1 MANEALVTLTA
12 PQFENLMETQG
23 LDKTVQGVLDIA
35 NEELELGTPL
45 TVESLGNGT
54 HPLLDQLDRYKGI
67 APENRNVRLEEV
79 LTLFTNVDDFG
90 KYDPQ
95 KGSFSGFKAG
105 SYSAARTVPEMLG
118 AGAGFKAGLALA
130 GPIAAFI
137 PPLGPAGFIA
147 KGIVYGIGG
156 IGGAI
161 LGSYYAGEAEDALIG
176 EAGPVVPSLQSAT
189 NFGETAVMAGSMLA
203 MPYKLVP
210 SVPKAKTGA
219 LEFLENFTHVSGG
232 QVSAEVFKLF
242 AKNGGLSEK
251 AADKVYAAATAARE
265 SATRGKMFGGDM
277 GVNLGIS
284 RFNPTGYLF
293 DPRKGNVGTRAIGGI
308 EQGIGSSMKYA
319 RENTGKFL
327 GLEGIAGL
335 GSAGAAY
342 AAQENDPYNENVR
355 LGYELVG
362 SFVVPL
368 PVQVFAGYAPDLVST
383 LKKWYGNTK
392 NTDGLLKGR
401 MEKDAVGRI
410 MEAIRKS
417 EEYADVRDE
426 AGNLVVSADEKFAK
440 FIDGLNIASVDE
452 AGNPVQFTTA
462 DLAESAGLPFSP
474 TIRTIQNELE
484 KSSSDL
490 AVATGRG
497 REEMQAGAV
506 NAIRTLVATGDP
518 TALAV
523 AARMQQ
529 GLFEENIMNGIEG
542 AVDNL
547 TSAVT
552 KVVGRDLSQ
561 TGGSERVDLSKQ
573 LYTVLKNQIDLS
585 KTREQRLWKEVGSY
599 PITQFI
605 AKNGKEIK
613 QPNVLQLLD
622 RPSSKNGL
630 KFSSKGSQ
638 AELNSALGSY
648 GDDIDDLRDFFQN
661 GTGRNP
667 ATAQKFFEMRSGLLN
682 KASILRKSGDLV
694 NAGRIDKIN
703 DALLRDLTSQK
714 DGVSQAYNA
723 ARAYTFARNNVFT
736 RSFLNDLQTV
746 DKQRGLV
753 LSPEQLLDQAFRGGS
768 NATVQRFDQIR
779 AAGRFL
785 VDEAGFPED
794 VVGRLDADALMS
806 AALRDTLGKI
816 MVTKKT
822 INPARPNE
830 TLEEFVVSETR
841 LKNLKQQPGTQE
853 LFKFIPDLEKDLAD
867 ATSATKA
874 YNNMLGGIE
883 NAISPS
889 RAKQLGFSDEELN
902 TLYDTKAFNWVLQ
915 YEDPGKAVAKALA
928 SDEPTKALNSL
939 YRMASEA
946 NMTGTDFTREQALSG
961 LKSGILNNALVKAN
975 NSTGLP
981 NGNVLHKELFGQI
994 EGVDPSLKSSMED
1007 FLVRKGLATEAEMA
1021 VLQKA
1026 IKTMRG
1032 VEEAYASGD
1041 FKSVLFKNPSLA
1053 KLFYVRIAGA
1063 TAGSAVQRKMMSLLG
1078 LPPMSGGLVAE
1089 QTGSEVVQKLLL
1101 RGPETQRIKVMTEL
1115 FANPKALAA
1124 AMKEIKS
1131 KDDLDSAMTVLEKI
1145 FAPLARQTG
1154 RRVPI
1159 LIRSEGE
1166 EEDYAPQQ
1174 QPVAAPSN
1182 PPGRPA
1188 TLRPPV
1194 PPPRQRSVPSARV
1207 LQQPGTTQ
1215 AAPQRA
1221 RDTPSG
1227 PVNRDTFAALFPE
1240 DQDLV
1245 AALQKREG
1253 LA

>member
-1 MANEALVTLTA
+1 MADETLITLTA
-12 PQFENLMETQG
+12 PEFENLMETQG

-35 NEELELGTPL
+35 NEELEVGTPL
-45 TVESLGNGT
+45 TMESLANGT

-67 APENRNVRLEEV
+67 APENRNVSPEEV

-95 KGSFSGFKAG
+95 KGSFSGLKAG
-105 SYSAARTVPEMLG
+105 SYSAARAVPETLG
-118 AGAGFKAGLALA
+118 AAAGFKAGLALA
-130 GPIAAFI
+130 NPIAAFI
-137 PPLGPAGFIA
+137 PPAGPAGFIA

-161 LGSYYAGEAEDALIG
+161 LGAIGAGEAEDAVIG
-176 EAGPVVPSLQSAT
+176 EAGPVIPSLQSAT
-189 NFGETAVMAGSMLA
+189 NAGETLVMAGSMLA
-203 MPYKLVP
+203 SPYKLVT
-210 SVPKAKTGA
+210 SIPKAKTGA
-219 LEFLENFTHVSGG
+219 LEFLENFKNVSGG
-232 QVSAEVFKLF
+232 QVSEEVFKLA
-242 AKNGGLSEK
+242 AKNGGMSEK
-251 AADKVYAAATAARE
+251 AADKAYAAAMAARE
-265 SATRGKMFGGDM
+265 GATRGKMFGGDM

-284 RFNPTGYLF
+284 RFNPAGYLF
-293 DPRKGNVGTRAIGGI
+293 DPRKGNVGTRVIGGI

-327 GLEGIAGL
+327 GLEAA
-335 GSAGAAY
+335 AGAGMATGAY
-342 AAQENDPYNENVR
+342 IAQETDPYNENVR

-362 SFVVPL
+362 SFIVPL
-368 PVQVFAGYAPDLVST
+368 PAQVAVDYAPDLVST
-383 LKKWYGNTK
+383 LKRWYGDTK
-392 NTDGLLKGR
+392 NTDGLLKGK

-410 MEAIRKS
+410 MQAIRKS

-426 AGNLVVSADEKFAK
+426 AGNLVMSADEKFAK
-440 FIDGLNIASVDE
+440 FIDELNIASVDE
-452 AGNPVQFTTA
+452 AGNPVKFTTA
-462 DLAESAGLPFSP
+462 DLAETAGLDFSP

-484 KSSSDL
+484 KSSKDL

-529 GLFEENIMNGIEG
+529 GLFEENIMNGIDG
-542 AVDNL
+542 AVDKL
-547 TSAVT
+547 TSAAT
-552 KVVGRDLSQ
+552 KVVGRDV
-561 TGGSERVDLSKQ
+561 TGGSERVDLSQQ
-573 LYTVLKNQIDLS
+573 LYTVLENQIKLS

-613 QPNVLQLLD
+613 QPNVLQLMD

-630 KFSSKGSQ
+630 NFSSKGAQ
-638 AELNSALGSY
+638 AELSSALGRY

-682 KASILRKSGDLV
+682 KASILRKNGDLV
-694 NAGRIDKIN
+694 NAGRIDKIS

-714 DGVSQAYNA
+714 DGASQAYNA

-753 LSPEQLLDQAFRGGS
+753 MSPEQLLDQAFRGGS

-785 VDEAGFPED
+785 VDEAGFSED
-794 VVGRLDADALMS
+794 VVGMLDADAIMS
-806 AALRDTLGKI
+806 AALRDSLGKI
-816 MVTKKT
+816 MDRKTT

-830 TLEEFVVSETR
+830 TIETFVVNETK
-841 LKNLKQQPGTQE
+841 LKTLKQQPGTQE

-874 YNNMLGGIE
+874 YNNMLGDVE
-883 NAISPS
+883 NSISPNQ
-889 RAKQLGFSDEELN
+889 AKQLGFDEDQMKA
-902 TLYDTKAFNWVLQ
+902 LYDTKAFQWVLQ

-928 SDEPTKALNSL
+928 SDSPTMAMNSL

-946 NMTGTDFTREQALSG
+946 SMEGTEFTREQAMSG
-961 LKSGILNNALVKAN
+961 LKSAILNNALVKSN

-981 NGNVLHKELFGQI
+981 NGDVLQKELFGQMK
-994 EGVDPSLKSSMED
+994 GVDPSVKFSMED
-1007 FLVRKGLATEAEMA
+1007 FLVRKGLSTEDEMA
-1021 VLQKA
+1021 DLQKA

-1041 FKSVLFKNPSLA
+1041 FENVLFKNPSLA

-1063 TAGSAVQRKMMSLLG
+1063 TAGSAIQNKMMSLLG
-1078 LPPMSGGLVAE
+1078 LPRMSGGLIAE

-1101 RGPETQRIKVMTEL
+1101 RGPESQRIKVMTEL
-1115 FANPKALAA
+1115 FSNPKALAA

-1131 KDDLDSAMTVLEKI
+1131 KDDLDSAMTALDKI
-1145 FAPLARQTG
+1145 FSPLARQVG
-1154 RRVPI
+1154 RRIPLGV
-1159 LIRSEGE
+1159 RAAE
-1166 EEDYAPQQ
+1166 EEEEY
-1174 QPVAAPSN
+1174 
-1182 PPGRPA
+1182 
-1188 TLRPPV
+1188 V
-1194 PPPRQRSVPSARV
+1194 PPPVQPVTPNLPLENQQGSLNPPV
-1207 LQQPGTTQ
+1207 LNIPTQ
-1215 AAPQRA
+1215 GPDAAPMFSQQA
-1221 RDTPSG
+1221 TAASPPPQNTG
-1227 PVNRDTFAALFPE
+1227 PVDRTRYAALFPE
-1240 DQDLV
+1240 D
-1245 AALQKREG
+1245 RELLG
-1253 LA
+1253 IGSLMGQA

>member
-1 MANEALVTLTA
+1 MADETLITLTA
-12 PQFENLMETQG
+12 PEFENLMETQG

-35 NEELELGTPL
+35 NEELEVGTPL
-45 TVESLGNGT
+45 TMESLANGT

-67 APENRNVRLEEV
+67 APENRNVSPEEV

-95 KGSFSGFKAG
+95 KGSFSGLKAG
-105 SYSAARTVPEMLG
+105 SYSAARAVPETLG
-118 AGAGFKAGLALA
+118 AAAGFKAGLALA
-130 GPIAAFI
+130 NPIAAFI
-137 PPLGPAGFIA
+137 PPAGPAGFIA

-161 LGSYYAGEAEDALIG
+161 LGAIGAGEAEDAVIG
-176 EAGPVVPSLQSAT
+176 EAGPVIPSLQSAT
-189 NFGETAVMAGSMLA
+189 NAGETLVMAGSMLA
-203 MPYKLVP
+203 SPYKLVT
-210 SVPKAKTGA
+210 SIPKAKTGA
-219 LEFLENFTHVSGG
+219 LEFLENFKNVSGG
-232 QVSAEVFKLF
+232 QVSEEVFKLA
-242 AKNGGLSEK
+242 AKNGGMSEK
-251 AADKVYAAATAARE
+251 AADKAYAAAMAARE
-265 SATRGKMFGGDM
+265 GATRGKMFGGDM

-284 RFNPTGYLF
+284 RFNPAGYLF
-293 DPRKGNVGTRAIGGI
+293 DPRKGNVGTRVIGGI

-327 GLEGIAGL
+327 GLEAA
-335 GSAGAAY
+335 AGAGMATGAY
-342 AAQENDPYNENVR
+342 IAQETDPYNENVR

-362 SFVVPL
+362 SFIVPL
-368 PVQVFAGYAPDLVST
+368 PAQVAVDYAPDLVST
-383 LKKWYGNTK
+383 LKRWYGDTK
-392 NTDGLLKGR
+392 NTDGLLKGKL
-401 MEKDAVGRI
+401 EKDAVGRI
-410 MEAIRKS
+410 MQAIRKS

-426 AGNLVVSADEKFAK
+426 AGNLVMSADEKFAK
-440 FIDGLNIASVDE
+440 FIDELNIASVDE
-452 AGNPVQFTTA
+452 AGNPVKFTTA
-462 DLAESAGLPFSP
+462 DLAETAGLDFSP

-484 KSSSDL
+484 KSSKDL

-529 GLFEENIMNGIEG
+529 GLFEENIMNGIDG
-542 AVDNL
+542 AVDKL
-547 TSAVT
+547 TSAAT
-552 KVVGRDLSQ
+552 KVVGRDV
-561 TGGSERVDLSKQ
+561 TGGSERVDLSQQ
-573 LYTVLKNQIDLS
+573 LYTVLENQIKLS

-613 QPNVLQLLD
+613 QPNVLQLMD

-630 KFSSKGSQ
+630 NFSSKGAQ
-638 AELNSALGSY
+638 AELSSALGRY

-682 KASILRKSGDLV
+682 KASILRKNGDLV
-694 NAGRIDKIN
+694 NAGRIDKIS

-714 DGVSQAYNA
+714 DGASQAYNA

-753 LSPEQLLDQAFRGGS
+753 MSPEQLLDQAFRGGS

-785 VDEAGFPED
+785 VDEAGFSED
-794 VVGRLDADALMS
+794 VVGMLDADAIMS
-806 AALRDTLGKI
+806 AALRDSLGKI
-816 MVTKKT
+816 MDRKTT

-830 TLEEFVVSETR
+830 TIETFVVNETK
-841 LKNLKQQPGTQE
+841 LKTLKQQPGTQE

-874 YNNMLGGIE
+874 YNNMLGDVE
-883 NAISPS
+883 NSISPNQ
-889 RAKQLGFSDEELN
+889 AKQLGFDEDQMKA
-902 TLYDTKAFNWVLQ
+902 LYDTKAFQWVLQ

-928 SDEPTKALNSL
+928 SDSPTMAMNSL

-946 NMTGTDFTREQALSG
+946 SMEGTEFTREQAMSG
-961 LKSGILNNALVKAN
+961 LKSAILNNALVKSN

-981 NGNVLHKELFGQI
+981 NGDVLQKELFGQMK
-994 EGVDPSLKSSMED
+994 GVDPSVKFSMED
-1007 FLVRKGLATEAEMA
+1007 FLVRKGLSTEDEMA
-1021 VLQKA
+1021 DLQKA

-1041 FKSVLFKNPSLA
+1041 FENVLFKNPSLA

-1063 TAGSAVQRKMMSLLG
+1063 TAGSAIQNKMMSLLG
-1078 LPPMSGGLVAE
+1078 LPRMSGGLIAE

-1101 RGPETQRIKVMTEL
+1101 RGPESQRIKVMTEL
-1115 FANPKALAA
+1115 FSNPKALAA

-1131 KDDLDSAMTVLEKI
+1131 KDDLDSAMTALDKI
-1145 FAPLARQTG
+1145 FSPLARQVG
-1154 RRVPI
+1154 RRIPLGV
-1159 LIRSEGE
+1159 RAAE
-1166 EEDYAPQQ
+1166 EEEEY
-1174 QPVAAPSN
+1174 
-1182 PPGRPA
+1182 
-1188 TLRPPV
+1188 V
-1194 PPPRQRSVPSARV
+1194 PPPVQPVTPNLPLESQQGSLNPPV
-1207 LQQPGTTQ
+1207 LNIPTQ
-1215 AAPQRA
+1215 GPDAAPMFSQQA
-1221 RDTPSG
+1221 TAASPPPQNTG
-1227 PVNRDTFAALFPE
+1227 PVDRTRYAALFPE
-1240 DQDLV
+1240 D
-1245 AALQKREG
+1245 RELLG
-1253 LA
+1253 IGSLMGQA

>member
-1 MANEALVTLTA
+1 MADETLITLTA
-12 PQFENLMETQG
+12 PEFENLMETQG

-35 NEELELGTPL
+35 NEELEVGTPL
-45 TVESLGNGT
+45 TMESLANGT

-67 APENRNVRLEEV
+67 APENRNVSPEEV

-95 KGSFSGFKAG
+95 KGSFSGLKAG
-105 SYSAARTVPEMLG
+105 SYSAARAVPETLG
-118 AGAGFKAGLALA
+118 AAAGFKAGLALA
-130 GPIAAFI
+130 NPIAAFI
-137 PPLGPAGFIA
+137 PPAGPAGFIA

-161 LGSYYAGEAEDALIG
+161 LGAIGAGEAEDAVIG
-176 EAGPVVPSLQSAT
+176 EAGPVIPSLQSAT
-189 NFGETAVMAGSMLA
+189 NAGETLVMAGSMLA
-203 MPYKLVP
+203 SPYKLVT
-210 SVPKAKTGA
+210 SIPKAKTGA
-219 LEFLENFTHVSGG
+219 LEFLENFKNVSGG
-232 QVSAEVFKLF
+232 QVSEEVFKLA
-242 AKNGGLSEK
+242 AKNGGMSEK
-251 AADKVYAAATAARE
+251 AADKAYAAAMAARE
-265 SATRGKMFGGDM
+265 GATRGKMFGGDM

-284 RFNPTGYLF
+284 RFNPAGYLF
-293 DPRKGNVGTRAIGGI
+293 DPRKGNVGTRVIGGI

-327 GLEGIAGL
+327 GLEAA
-335 GSAGAAY
+335 AGAGMATGAY
-342 AAQENDPYNENVR
+342 IAQETDPYNENVR

-362 SFVVPL
+362 SFIVPL
-368 PVQVFAGYAPDLVST
+368 PAQVAVDYAPDLVST
-383 LKKWYGNTK
+383 LKRWYGDTK
-392 NTDGLLKGR
+392 NTDGLLKGK

-410 MEAIRKS
+410 MQAIRKS

-426 AGNLVVSADEKFAK
+426 AGNLVMSADEKFAK
-440 FIDGLNIASVDE
+440 FIDELNIASVDE
-452 AGNPVQFTTA
+452 AGNPVKFTTA
-462 DLAESAGLPFSP
+462 DLAETAGLDFSP

-484 KSSSDL
+484 KSSKDL

-529 GLFEENIMNGIEG
+529 GLFEENIMNGIDG
-542 AVDNL
+542 AVDKL
-547 TSAVT
+547 TSAAT
-552 KVVGRDLSQ
+552 KVVGRDV
-561 TGGSERVDLSKQ
+561 TGGSERVDLSQQ
-573 LYTVLKNQIDLS
+573 LYTVLENQIKLS

-613 QPNVLQLLD
+613 QPNVLQLMD

-630 KFSSKGSQ
+630 NFSSKGAQ
-638 AELNSALGSY
+638 AELSSALGRY

-682 KASILRKSGDLV
+682 KASILRKNGDLV
-694 NAGRIDKIN
+694 NAGRIDKIS

-714 DGVSQAYNA
+714 DGASQAYNA

-753 LSPEQLLDQAFRGGS
+753 MSPEQLLDQAFRGGS

-785 VDEAGFPED
+785 VDEAGFSED
-794 VVGRLDADALMS
+794 VVGMLDADAIMS
-806 AALRDTLGKI
+806 AALRDSLGKI
-816 MVTKKT
+816 MDRKTT

-830 TLEEFVVSETR
+830 TIETFVVNETK
-841 LKNLKQQPGTQE
+841 LKTLKQQPGTQE

-874 YNNMLGGIE
+874 YNNMLGDVE
-883 NAISPS
+883 NSISPNQ
-889 RAKQLGFSDEELN
+889 AKQLGFDEDQMKA
-902 TLYDTKAFNWVLQ
+902 LYDTKAFQWVLQ

-928 SDEPTKALNSL
+928 SDSPTMAMNSL

-946 NMTGTDFTREQALSG
+946 SMEGTEFTREQAMSG
-961 LKSGILNNALVKAN
+961 LKSAILNNALVKSN

-981 NGNVLHKELFGQI
+981 NGDVLQKELFGQMK
-994 EGVDPSLKSSMED
+994 GVDPSVKFSMED
-1007 FLVRKGLATEAEMA
+1007 FLVRKGLSTEDEMA
-1021 VLQKA
+1021 DLQKA

-1041 FKSVLFKNPSLA
+1041 FENVLFKNPSLA

-1063 TAGSAVQRKMMSLLG
+1063 TAGSAIQNKMMSLLG
-1078 LPPMSGGLVAE
+1078 LPRMSGGLIAE

-1101 RGPETQRIKVMTEL
+1101 RGPESQRIKVMTEL
-1115 FANPKALAA
+1115 FSNPKALAA

-1131 KDDLDSAMTVLEKI
+1131 KDDLDSAMTALDKI
-1145 FAPLARQTG
+1145 FSPLARQVG
-1154 RRVPI
+1154 RRIPLGV
-1159 LIRSEGE
+1159 RAAE
-1166 EEDYAPQQ
+1166 EEEEY
-1174 QPVAAPSN
+1174 
-1182 PPGRPA
+1182 
-1188 TLRPPV
+1188 V
-1194 PPPRQRSVPSARV
+1194 PPPVQPVTTNLPLENQQGSLNPPV
-1207 LQQPGTTQ
+1207 LNIPTQ
-1215 AAPQRA
+1215 GPDAAPMFSQQA
-1221 RDTPSG
+1221 TAASPPPQNTG
-1227 PVNRDTFAALFPE
+1227 PVDRTRYAALFPE
-1240 DQDLV
+1240 D
-1245 AALQKREG
+1245 RELLG
-1253 LA
+1253 IGSLMGQA

>member
-1 MANEALVTLTA
+1 MADETLITLTA
-12 PQFENLMETQG
+12 PEFENLMETQG

-35 NEELELGTPL
+35 NEELEVGTPL
-45 TVESLGNGT
+45 TMESLANGT

-67 APENRNVRLEEV
+67 APENRNVSPEEV

-95 KGSFSGFKAG
+95 KGSFSGLKAG
-105 SYSAARTVPEMLG
+105 SYSAARAVPETLG
-118 AGAGFKAGLALA
+118 AAAGFKAGLALA
-130 GPIAAFI
+130 NPIAAFI
-137 PPLGPAGFIA
+137 PPAGPAGFIA

-203 MPYKLVP
+203 SPYKLVT
-210 SVPKAKTGA
+210 SIPKAKTGA
-219 LEFLENFTHVSGG
+219 LEFLENFKNVSGG
-232 QVSAEVFKLF
+232 QVSEEVFKLA
-242 AKNGGLSEK
+242 AKNGGMSEK
-251 AADKVYAAATAARE
+251 AADKAYAAAMAARE
-265 SATRGKMFGGDM
+265 GATRGKMFGGDM

-284 RFNPTGYLF
+284 RFNPAGYLF
-293 DPRKGNVGTRAIGGI
+293 DPRKGNVGTRVIGGI

-327 GLEGIAGL
+327 GLEGIAG
-335 GSAGAAY
+335 AGMATGAY
-342 AAQENDPYNENVR
+342 IAQETDPYNENVR

-362 SFVVPL
+362 SFIVPL
-368 PVQVFAGYAPDLVST
+368 PAQVAVDYAPDLVST
-383 LKKWYGNTK
+383 LKRWYGDTK
-392 NTDGLLKGR
+392 NTDGLLKGK

-410 MEAIRKS
+410 MQAIRKS

-426 AGNLVVSADEKFAK
+426 AGNLVMSADEKFAK
-440 FIDGLNIASVDE
+440 FIDELNIASVDE
-452 AGNPVQFTTA
+452 AGNPVKFTTA
-462 DLAESAGLPFSP
+462 DLAETAGLPFSP

-484 KSSSDL
+484 KSSTDL

-529 GLFEENIMNGIEG
+529 GLFEENIMNGIDG
-542 AVDNL
+542 AVDKL
-547 TSAVT
+547 TSAAT
-552 KVVGRDLSQ
+552 KVVGRDV
-561 TGGSERVDLSKQ
+561 TGGSERVDLSQQ
-573 LYTVLKNQIDLS
+573 LYTVLENQIKLS

-613 QPNVLQLLD
+613 QPNVLQLMD

-630 KFSSKGSQ
+630 NFSSKGAQ
-638 AELNSALGSY
+638 AELSSALGRY

-682 KASILRKSGDLV
+682 KASILRKNGDLV
-694 NAGRIDKIN
+694 NAGRIDKIS

-714 DGVSQAYNA
+714 DGASQAYNA

-753 LSPEQLLDQAFRGGS
+753 MSPEQLLDQAFRGGS

-785 VDEAGFPED
+785 VDEAGFSED
-794 VVGRLDADALMS
+794 VVGMLDADAIMS
-806 AALRDTLGKI
+806 AALRDSLGKI
-816 MVTKKT
+816 MDRKTT

-830 TLEEFVVSETR
+830 TIETFVVNETK
-841 LKNLKQQPGTQE
+841 LKTLKQQPGTQE

-874 YNNMLGGIE
+874 YNNMLGDVE
-883 NAISPS
+883 NSISPNQ
-889 RAKQLGFSDEELN
+889 AKQLGFDEDQMKA
-902 TLYDTKAFNWVLQ
+902 LYDTKAFQWVLQ

-928 SDEPTKALNSL
+928 SDSPTMAMNSL

-946 NMTGTDFTREQALSG
+946 SMEGTEFTREQAMSG
-961 LKSGILNNALVKAN
+961 LKSAILNNALVKSN

-981 NGNVLHKELFGQI
+981 NGDVLQKELFGQMK
-994 EGVDPSLKSSMED
+994 GVDPSVKFSMED
-1007 FLVRKGLATEAEMA
+1007 FLVRKGLSTEDEMA
-1021 VLQKA
+1021 DLQKA

-1041 FKSVLFKNPSLA
+1041 FENVLFKNPSLA

-1063 TAGSAVQRKMMSLLG
+1063 TAGSAIQNKMMSLLG
-1078 LPPMSGGLVAE
+1078 LPRMSGGLIAE

-1101 RGPETQRIKVMTEL
+1101 RGPESQRIKVMTEL
-1115 FANPKALAA
+1115 FSNPKALAA

-1131 KDDLDSAMTVLEKI
+1131 KDDLDSAMTALDKI
-1145 FAPLARQTG
+1145 FSPLARQVG
-1154 RRVPI
+1154 RRIPLGV
-1159 LIRSEGE
+1159 RAAE
-1166 EEDYAPQQ
+1166 EEEEY
-1174 QPVAAPSN
+1174 
-1182 PPGRPA
+1182 
-1188 TLRPPV
+1188 V
-1194 PPPRQRSVPSARV
+1194 PPPVQPVTPNLPLENQQGSLNPPV
-1207 LQQPGTTQ
+1207 LNIPTQ
-1215 AAPQRA
+1215 GPDAAPMFSQQA
-1221 RDTPSG
+1221 TAASPPPQNTG
-1227 PVNRDTFAALFPE
+1227 PVDRTRYAALFPE
-1240 DQDLV
+1240 D
-1245 AALQKREG
+1245 RELLG
-1253 LA
+1253 IGSLMGQA

>member
-1 MANEALVTLTA
+1 MADETLITLTA
-12 PQFENLMETQG
+12 PEFENLMETQG

-35 NEELELGTPL
+35 NEELEVGTPL
-45 TVESLGNGT
+45 TMESLANGT

-67 APENRNVRLEEV
+67 APENRNVSPEEV

-95 KGSFSGFKAG
+95 KGSFSGLKAG
-105 SYSAARTVPEMLG
+105 SYSAARAVPETLG
-118 AGAGFKAGLALA
+118 AAAGFKAGLALA
-130 GPIAAFI
+130 NPIAAFI
-137 PPLGPAGFIA
+137 PPAGPAGFIA

-161 LGSYYAGEAEDALIG
+161 LGAIGAGEAEDAVIG
-176 EAGPVVPSLQSAT
+176 EAGPVIPSLQSAT
-189 NFGETAVMAGSMLA
+189 NAGETLVMAGSMLA
-203 MPYKLVP
+203 SPYKLVT
-210 SVPKAKTGA
+210 SIPKAKTGA
-219 LEFLENFTHVSGG
+219 LEFLENFKNVSGG
-232 QVSAEVFKLF
+232 QVSEEVFKLA
-242 AKNGGLSEK
+242 AKNGGMSEK
-251 AADKVYAAATAARE
+251 AADKAYAAAMAARE
-265 SATRGKMFGGDM
+265 GATRGKMFGGDM

-284 RFNPTGYLF
+284 RFNPAGYLF
-293 DPRKGNVGTRAIGGI
+293 DPRKGNVGTRVIGGI

-327 GLEGIAGL
+327 GLEAA
-335 GSAGAAY
+335 AGAGMATGAY
-342 AAQENDPYNENVR
+342 IAQETDPYNENVR

-362 SFVVPL
+362 SFIVPL
-368 PVQVFAGYAPDLVST
+368 PAQVAVDYAPDLVST
-383 LKKWYGNTK
+383 LKRWYGDTK
-392 NTDGLLKGR
+392 NTDGLLKGK

-410 MEAIRKS
+410 MQAIRKS

-426 AGNLVVSADEKFAK
+426 AGNLVMSADEKFAK
-440 FIDGLNIASVDE
+440 FIDELNIASVDE
-452 AGNPVQFTTA
+452 AGNPVKFTTA
-462 DLAESAGLPFSP
+462 DLAETAGLDFSP
-474 TIRTIQNELE
+474 TIRTIQSELE
-484 KSSSDL
+484 KSSKDL

-529 GLFEENIMNGIEG
+529 GLFEENIMNGIDG
-542 AVDNL
+542 AVDKL
-547 TSAVT
+547 TSAAT
-552 KVVGRDLSQ
+552 KVVGRDV
-561 TGGSERVDLSKQ
+561 TGGSERVDLSQQ
-573 LYTVLKNQIDLS
+573 LYTVLENQIKLS

-613 QPNVLQLLD
+613 QPNVLQLMD

-630 KFSSKGSQ
+630 NFSSKGAQ
-638 AELNSALGSY
+638 AELSSALGRY

-682 KASILRKSGDLV
+682 KASILRKNGDLV
-694 NAGRIDKIN
+694 NAGRIDKIS

-714 DGVSQAYNA
+714 DGASQAYNA

-753 LSPEQLLDQAFRGGS
+753 MSPEQLLDQAFRGGS

-785 VDEAGFPED
+785 VDEAGFSED
-794 VVGRLDADALMS
+794 VVGMLDADAIMS
-806 AALRDTLGKI
+806 AALRDSLGKI
-816 MVTKKT
+816 MDRKTT

-830 TLEEFVVSETR
+830 TIETFVVNETK
-841 LKNLKQQPGTQE
+841 LKTLKQQPGTQE

-874 YNNMLGGIE
+874 YNNMLGDVE
-883 NAISPS
+883 NSISPNQ
-889 RAKQLGFSDEELN
+889 AKQLGFDEDQMKA
-902 TLYDTKAFNWVLQ
+902 LYDTKAFQWVLQ

-928 SDEPTKALNSL
+928 SDSPTMAMNSL

-946 NMTGTDFTREQALSG
+946 SMEGTEFTREQAMSG
-961 LKSGILNNALVKAN
+961 LKSAILNNALVKSN

-981 NGNVLHKELFGQI
+981 NGDVLQKELFGQMK
-994 EGVDPSLKSSMED
+994 GVDPSVKFSMED
-1007 FLVRKGLATEAEMA
+1007 FLVRKGLSTEDEMA
-1021 VLQKA
+1021 DLQKA

-1041 FKSVLFKNPSLA
+1041 FENVLFKNPSLA

-1063 TAGSAVQRKMMSLLG
+1063 TAGSAIQNKMMSLLG
-1078 LPPMSGGLVAE
+1078 LPRMSGGLIAE

-1101 RGPETQRIKVMTEL
+1101 RGPESQRIKVMTEL
-1115 FANPKALAA
+1115 FSNPKALAA

-1131 KDDLDSAMTVLEKI
+1131 KDDLDSAMTALDKI
-1145 FAPLARQTG
+1145 FSPLARQVG
-1154 RRVPI
+1154 RRIPLGV
-1159 LIRSEGE
+1159 RAAE
-1166 EEDYAPQQ
+1166 EEEEY
-1174 QPVAAPSN
+1174 
-1182 PPGRPA
+1182 
-1188 TLRPPV
+1188 V
-1194 PPPRQRSVPSARV
+1194 PPPVQPVTTNLPLENQQGSLNPPV
-1207 LQQPGTTQ
+1207 LNIPTQ
-1215 AAPQRA
+1215 GPDAAPMFSQQA
-1221 RDTPSG
+1221 TAASPPPQNTG
-1227 PVNRDTFAALFPE
+1227 PVDRTRYAALFPE
-1240 DQDLV
+1240 D
-1245 AALQKREG
+1245 RELLG
-1253 LA
+1253 IGSLMGQA